1 MYLFFD
7 TETTGIP
14 RNYKAP
20 ASDFKNWPCLVQ
32 IAWLVTDATGNEIAS
47 ADTIEYRSND
57 NPARVRTTVV
67 PEPDYQSTL
76 AVLYLIVSDP
86 NGTYLRAAR
95 ARK

>member
-20 ASDFKNWPCLVQ
+20 ASDFKHWPRLVQ

-47 ADTIEYRSND
+47 ADTIEYRSKD

-67 PEPDYQSTL
+67 P
-76 AVLYLIVSDP
+76 
-86 NGTYLRAAR
+86 
-95 ARK
+95 